1 MLRILIL
8 AARKFRWHVGGVWG
22 RWVLRSY
29 GVQFGEGLR
38 LGSPPVI
45 QKHPDAIIRLGRN
58 VVILNTL
65 TQNPAGVFQATVLA
79 ACRPGA
85 ELIIGNDV
93 GISGATLYAWKRLEI
108 GDGVLVG
115 AGAVVY
121 DTDFHSLDAGQ
132 RRRNDNSQVGVA
144 PVVIEPDVW
153 LGARSMVLKGVRI
166 GRGAVVAA
174 GAIVT
179 KDVPAGTIVAG
190 VPAKVVGQAAARGGG
205 ATHPSP

>member
-8 AARKFRWHVGGVWG
+8 AARKFRWHLGGVWG

-29 GVQFGEGLR
+29 GVHFGEGLR
-38 LGSPPVI
+38 LGSPPII
-45 QKHPDAIIRLGRN
+45 QKHKEATIRLGRN

-65 TQNPAGVFQATVLA
+65 AQNPAGVFQPTVLA

-85 ELIIGNDV
+85 ELIIGDNV
-93 GISGATLYAWKRLEI
+93 GISGATLYAWRRLEI
-108 GDGVLVG
+108 GDHVLVG

-121 DTDFHSLDAGQ
+121 DTDFHPLDADQ

-153 LGARSMVLKGVRI
+153 LGARSMVLKGVTI

-179 KDVPAGTIVAG
+179 KNVPAGTIVAG
-190 VPAKVVGQAAARGGG
+190 VPARVVGHATARG
-205 ATHPSP
+205 AASRPSA

>member
-1 MLRILIL
+1 
-8 AARKFRWHVGGVWG
+8 
-22 RWVLRSY
+22 
-29 GVQFGEGLR
+29 VQFGEGLR